1 MVRRVLVKHATRLD
15 HLERKRCANDA
26 RANVRSAEK
35 TRVGIGVASLQDC
48 GAKEH
53 VADETLERSALPRS
67 QNKRDDDDDDDDDER
82 SRAAH
87 VARSGKAAKKQIA
100 RRGFRSLLE
109 CK

>member
-1 MVRRVLVKHATRLD
+1 MVRRVLVKHATRLT
-15 HLERKRCANDA
+15 RVYVANDA

-67 QNKRDDDDDDDDDER
+67 QNKRDDDDDDDDER
-82 SRAAH
+82 SRAAR